1 MVIKLKNLFMM
12 QKWII
17 IKHESQHHHQQ
28 QSESKSKT
36 KEDQAG

>member
-17 IKHESQHHHQQ
+17 IKHESQH
-28 QSESKSKT
+28 KSKT